1 MTYTALQQIA
11 LIVLRTLIG
20 WHFLY
25 QGLTKLLHPA
35 WTRAGAPATA
45 WSSAGYLKG
54 ATGPLADVFHSL
66 GNASWIGSLDLVIA
80 GRARGSGT
88 ELDAWLPDATG
99 LRRRVRSALDVLSVG
114 HSAGLPEA
122 RAEGTYLL
130 VNKNLV
136 EAAAVGV
143 LFAFRTGR
151 IAGLDQVVEPLARG
165 RVPASMHE
173 ARLMN
178 LTPEQM
184 AEGRRNFLKAL
195 AGTPALAALGV
206 SAALRGPVPGGP
218 VRLAFIGVGAQG
230 RSPAG
235 CR

>member
-25 QGLTKLLHPA
+25 EGLTKLLHPA
-35 WTRAGAPATA
+35 WTRAGSPATA

-80 GRARGSGT
+80 GA
-88 ELDAWLPDATG
+88 LVAVG
-99 LRRRVRSALDVLSVG
+99 LSLMLGFLTQLGCAGAFGLLSMFYLSAIPL
-114 HSAGLPEA
+114 GLPEA

-151 IAGLDQVVEPLARG
+151 IAGLDRLWSRSRG
-165 RVPASMHE
+165 ASASMHE
-173 ARLMN
+173 A
-178 LTPEQM
+178 T
-184 AEGRRNFLKAL
+184 
-195 AGTPALAALGV
+195 V
-206 SAALRGPVPGGP
+206 
-218 VRLAFIGVGAQG
+218 
-230 RSPAG
+230 
-235 CR
+235 